1 MLESGM
7 KLPSHPEPPALPEAD
22 PFACFDPVTAE
33 WFKAVFDAPTAPQR
47 MGWPVI
53 ARGES
58 ALILA
63 PTGTGKTL
71 TAFLWCLDRLMLQDR
86 QQATGNREQNGRELG
101 GEGTRERKDR
111 QQATGNREQKGREL
125 GGEGARDKGTRIV
138 YVSPLKAL
146 AVDVERNLR
155 SPLAGIAN
163 MARRRGVAFHEPS
176 IHVRTGDTPP
186 RERQRYVRDPDDIL
200 ITTPESLYLLLT
212 SQASEVLRHVD
223 TVIIDEIHA
232 LVPTKRG
239 AHMTLTLE
247 RLEALVGRPLQR
259 IGLSATQRPLE
270 EVARF
275 LGGVQI
281 QATGNRQQATWNR
294 QQGTGNRQL
303 GTGNWEQATGRQGQ
317 RDRGAEGHG
326 DGGNYADNVADLRAN
341 HSSGA
346 EARSLSVAPG
356 GTTEVVPLQN
366 TSTALGGTTE
376 VVPLQNTSTRDTA
389 WGERNAG
396 PSTAP
401 LAGDD
406 GVAVEDG
413 GSRLAET
420 LRYRPVTIVNASG
433 RKQLKLRIEVPVEDM
448 ARLNTIEEIPS
459 GPASQ
464 TPRRVSIW
472 NAIHPRLLELVRER
486 NSTILFVNS
495 RQVAERLA
503 GALNELAGE
512 PIARA
517 HHGSLAAHQRSVIEE
532 QLKAGQI
539 KALCA
544 TSTLELGIDMGAV
557 DLVIQIEAPPSVAS
571 GMQRI
576 GRAGH
581 SVDAVSEGVLFP
593 KYRADLVACATVTRA
608 MHEGHIE
615 STRYPRNPLDVLAQ
629 QLVAI
634 VASATT
640 TGNRQQ
646 GTGNRRA
653 GSGKAGSKG
662 ARERR
667 GRELGSKGAR
677 ERGNKTAGIREQRGL
692 SLFAGTAGT
701 ADSAGIANT
710 AYSAGA
716 AGSAYPAPVEVC
728 VDALYD
734 LVRRAAPFGG
744 LTRGAFDGVL
754 DLLSGRYPSDE
765 FGELRPRLTWDRVRN
780 VVTARNGAARL
791 AILNAGTI
799 PDRGLYGVFLAHSE
813 GKSVRVGELDEEMV
827 FESHPN
833 ETFILGASTWRIVD
847 ITHDRVLVEP
857 APGEPGK
864 MPFWKGDGPGR
875 PLEFGRKI
883 GALVREM
890 RALPKAAALT
900 RLVAEH
906 DLDPNAAENM
916 LQFLEDQQAATG
928 QVPDDRTIV
937 IERVRD
943 ELGDWRMC
951 VLTPFGSRIHIPWAM
966 AVAARIRAT
975 GGPDVETL
983 WGDDGFVL
991 RFPDTD
997 EPPDAD
1003 WVMVESAEA
1012 LQLVMRQ
1019 LGSTALF
1026 AGRFREAA
1034 GRALLLPRRRADQRS
1049 PLWQLRKRS
1058 YDLLKVASRYPSF
1071 PLLLEAY
1078 RECLRDV
1085 FDMPALIE
1093 TLRAI
1098 EQRQLRVH
1106 VVETRKPS
1114 PFASSLLFSYV
1125 ANFLYDGD
1133 APLAERRAQA
1143 LTIDQDQLR
1152 EILGEADLRELLDAD
1167 VIAEVEE
1174 TAQCLAEN
1182 YRARSVD
1189 GMHDLLLKLG
1199 DLSREEL
1206 GRRVESPELLQHV
1219 DRLIRARRLLELRV
1233 AGERRLIAAE
1243 DAARYRDALGIPL
1256 PPGIAA
1262 SLLEPVAHPVLEL
1275 VRRYARTHGPFTCR
1289 AAADRFGLDGDDV
1302 EAVLRQLA
1310 HEGRVLEGG
1319 FIPGGL
1325 HREWCD
1331 AEILRQIRRKSLARL
1346 RREVEPVEQ
1355 HTLARFLTH
1364 WQGLLLRRRSGAGH
1378 LDALLDVIE
1387 NLQGAPVPAS
1397 LLESSILPARLAGYE
1412 PAGLDTLIAAGEVT
1426 WAGAEPLGERDGR
1439 IALYLA
1445 DKVPLLLTA
1454 RALTEPLTERE
1465 EKLLEVLEATGAS
1478 FFDPLHQAVGA
1489 GYPGETIDA
1498 LWSLVWRGLVT
1509 NDSLHA
1515 LRAYILRPDSARTAR
1530 RSHQTGAVFRSRR
1543 TTPPNA
1549 QGRWA
1554 LLPQSRQQATG
1565 NREQKDRER
1574 GSRKTGSKGAER
1586 QGAREQGSKGAA
1598 GRETRITAGQETGA
1612 TAAGATQTERSH
1624 ALAMQL
1630 LNRYGILLR
1639 EQVAA
1644 ENVPGGFSAVYDVLK
1659 ALEESG
1665 RIRRGYFV
1673 AGLGATQFALPAAV
1687 DLLRQLRTAPH
1698 AEKPEFVQLAA
1709 TDPANPYGSVLKWPD
1724 LPVAEED
1731 SETAPRVLTR
1741 AAYAEVILRNGQ
1753 LVAWLRRSNPNLLV
1767 FLPAEEPERSQAA
1780 EGLAHFLCSRG
1791 QERMHADRHAG
1802 VLITTINGQPVA
1814 AHPMARFLMDAG
1826 FHPGPLGMH
1835 LRRIPMGMGQQP
1847 AGPEELQ

>member
-1 MLESGM
+1 MT
-7 KLPSHPEPPALPEAD
+7 PRPPNPD
-22 PFACFDPVTAE
+22 PDPLACFHPVTAA
-33 WFKAVFDAPTAPQR
+33 WFRTVFDAPTAPQR
-47 MGWPVI
+47 MGWPAI

-71 TAFLWCLDRLMLQDR
+71 AAFLWCLDRLML
-86 QQATGNREQNGRELG
+86 GNRDQGSGVRDQKASG
-101 GEGTRERKDR
+101 GERSGC
-111 QQATGNREQKGREL
+111 
-125 GGEGARDKGTRIV
+125 RIV

-155 SPLAGIAN
+155 SPLAGIAT
-163 MARRRGVAFHEPS
+163 MAKRMGVPFREPL
-176 IHVRTGDTPP
+176 IHVRTGDTPQ
-186 RERQRYVRDPDDIL
+186 RERARFVRQPAEIL

-212 SQASEVLRHVD
+212 SQASESLRTVD

-239 AHMTLTLE
+239 AHLALSLE
-247 RLEALVGRPLQR
+247 RLEALTRRRLQR

-275 LGGVQI
+275 LGGVESPE
-281 QATGNRQQATWNR
+281 ATEKLDPVK
-294 QQGTGNRQL
+294 GTGFIPYIKPPKSTRALAPEGRSTETSL
-303 GTGNWEQATGRQGQ
+303 GAPSFRLFSGERV
-317 RDRGAEGHG
+317 G
-326 DGGNYADNVADLRAN
+326 D
-341 HSSGA
+341 H
-346 EARSLSVAPG
+346 EARPDPVDENPAWSSDMADP
-356 GTTEVVPLQN
+356 VP
-366 TSTALGGTTE
+366 
-376 VVPLQNTSTRDTA
+376 
-389 WGERNAG
+389 
-396 PSTAP
+396 
-401 LAGDD
+401 
-406 GVAVEDG
+406 
-413 GSRLAET
+413 
-420 LRYRPVTIVNASG
+420 LRYRPVTIVNASAP
-433 RKQLKLRIEVPVEDM
+433 KQLKLRIEVPVEDM
-448 ARLNTIEEIPS
+448 ARLTAQEELPS
-459 GPASQ
+459 RSATQ
-464 TPRRVSIW
+464 PRRVSIW
-472 NAIHPRLLELVRER
+472 NAIHPRLLEIIRER

-517 HHGSLAAHQRSVIEE
+517 HHGSLAAAQRSIIEE

-539 KALCA
+539 RALCT

-581 SVDAVSEGVLFP
+581 HVDAVSEGIFFP
-593 KYRADLVACATVTRA
+593 KYRADLVACAAVTRA
-608 MHEGHIE
+608 IHEGHIE
-615 STRYPRNPLDVLAQ
+615 STRFPRNPLDVLAQ

-634 VASATT
+634 VAHPPSAAAPPRPKKP
-640 TGNRQQ
+640 G
-646 GTGNRRA
+646 A
-653 GSGKAGSKG
+653 PSLDFDIWKSK
-662 ARERR
+662 
-667 GRELGSKGAR
+667 
-677 ERGNKTAGIREQRGL
+677 TP
-692 SLFAGTAGT
+692 
-701 ADSAGIANT
+701 ADSFST
-710 AYSAGA
+710 ET
-716 AGSAYPAPVEVC
+716 PKPEVS
-728 VDALYD
+728 VDALFN

-744 LTRGAFDGVL
+744 LTRAAFEGVL

-765 FGELRPRLTWDRVRN
+765 FAELRPRLTWDRIRN
-780 VVTARNGAARL
+780 VVTARDGAARL

-827 FESHPN
+827 FESHPG
-833 ETFILGASTWRIVD
+833 ETFILGASTWRIAE

-875 PLEFGRKI
+875 PLEFGRRI
-883 GALVREM
+883 GALVREL
-890 RALPKAAALT
+890 RALPKPAALT

-906 DLDPNAAENM
+906 DLDPGAAENL
-916 LQFLEDQQAATG
+916 LQFLADQEDATG
-928 QVPDDRTIV
+928 SVPDDRTVV
-937 IERVRD
+937 IERCRD
-943 ELGDWRMC
+943 ELGDWRVC

-966 AVAARIRAT
+966 AVSARIRAA
-975 GGPDVETL
+975 GGPEVETL

-997 EPPDAD
+997 EPPDPD
-1003 WVMVESAEA
+1003 WFLVASAEA
-1012 LQLVMRQ
+1012 MALVLRQ

-1034 GRALLLPRRRADQRS
+1034 GRALLLPRRRADARS

-1058 YDLLKVASRYPSF
+1058 HDLLSVASRYPSF

-1098 EQRQLRVH
+1098 EQHQLRVH

-1114 PFASSLLFSYV
+1114 PFAASLLFSYV

-1152 EILGEADLRELLDAD
+1152 ELLGEADLRELLDAD
-1167 VIAEVEE
+1167 AISEVEE
-1174 TAQCLAEN
+1174 TAQCLAET
-1182 YRARSVD
+1182 YRAHSAD
-1189 GMHDLLLKLG
+1189 GIHDLCLRLG

-1206 GRRVESPELLQHV
+1206 ARRVVSPELLTHV
-1219 DRLIRARRLLELRV
+1219 DRLVRSRRLLELPI

-1243 DAARYRDALGIPL
+1243 DAARYRDGLGIPL
-1256 PPGIAA
+1256 PPGLAGA
-1262 SLLEPVAHPVLEL
+1262 LLEPVAHPVLEL
-1275 VRRYARTHGPFTCR
+1275 VRRYARTHGPFTLR
-1289 AAADRFGLDGDDV
+1289 EAADRFALSAAAV
-1302 EAVLRQLA
+1302 ENALRQLA
-1310 HEGRVLEGG
+1310 QEGRILEGG
-1319 FIPGGL
+1319 FRPGGM

-1331 AEILRQIRRKSLARL
+1331 AEMLRLIRRKSLAKL

-1364 WQGLLLRRRSGAGH
+1364 WQGLLAPRRSAH
-1378 LDALLDVIE
+1378 AQLDALLDAIE
-1387 NLQGAPVPAS
+1387 SLQGAPLPAS
-1397 LLESSILPARLAGYE
+1397 LIETAILPARIAEYE
-1412 PAGLDTLIAAGEVT
+1412 PSALDTLIAAGEVA
-1426 WAGAEPLGERDGR
+1426 WAGVEPIGERDGR
-1439 IALYLA
+1439 IALFLA
-1445 DKVPLLLTA
+1445 DKLPLLA
-1454 RALTEPLTERE
+1454 QQRPIVEPLTERE
-1465 EKLLEVLEATGAS
+1465 ARLLAVLESTGAS
-1478 FFDPLHQAVGA
+1478 FFDPLHQTMGG

-1515 LRAYILRPDSARTAR
+1515 LRAYIAKPENARTPR
-1530 RSHQTGAVFRSRR
+1530 RLQTGVVFRSRR
-1543 TTPPNA
+1543 TTPPTA
-1549 QGRWA
+1549 QGRWS
-1554 LLPQSRQQATG
+1554 LLPLRAQKGGDGASTGLGAPSLRRFSAARVGDHKPQPASASQGVPTAT
-1565 NREQKDRER
+1565 E
-1574 GSRKTGSKGAER
+1574 A
-1586 QGAREQGSKGAA
+1586 
-1598 GRETRITAGQETGA
+1598 
-1612 TAAGATQTERSH
+1612 SH
-1624 ALAMQL
+1624 ALALQL
-1630 LNRYGILLR
+1630 LNRYGVLLR
-1639 EQVAA
+1639 ESVAA
-1644 ENVPGGFSAVYDVLK
+1644 ENIPGGFSAVYDVLK

-1687 DLLRQLRTAPH
+1687 DLLRQLRTAPD

-1709 TDPANPYGSVLKWPD
+1709 TDPANPYGSVLRWPD

-1731 SETAPRVLTR
+1731 AESRIPADRSSSAGWQSAPRLLTR

-1753 LVAWLRRSNPNLLV
+1753 LVAWLRRGNPNLLV

-1780 EGLAHFLCSRG
+1780 SGLAHFLSSRG
-1791 QERMHADRHAG
+1791 QQRMSAGSHQG

-1835 LRRIPMGMGQQP
+1835 LRRTPHAMEEDP
-1847 AGPEELQ
+1847 REPHAGETQ

>member
-1 MLESGM
+1 MLDVSM
-7 KLPSHPEPPALPEAD
+7 PSRSNPDAPAPAATD
-22 PFACFDPVTAE
+22 AFACFHPVTAE
-33 WFKAVFDAPTAPQR
+33 WFKAVFDAPTLPQR
-47 MGWPVI
+47 LGWPVI
-53 ARGES
+53 ARGEN

-71 TAFLWCLDRLMLQDR
+71 TAFLWCLDRLML
-86 QQATGNREQNGRELG
+86 
-101 GEGTRERKDR
+101 
-111 QQATGNREQKGREL
+111 KGRDQ
-125 GGEGARDKGTRIV
+125 GTEGQRDRGTRIV

-163 MARRRGVAFHEPS
+163 AARRMGVDFHEPTIS
-176 IHVRTGDTPP
+176 VRTGDTPQQ
-186 RERQRYVRDPDDIL
+186 ERARYRRDPADIL
-200 ITTPESLYLLLT
+200 ITTPESLYLLLI
-212 SQASEVLRHVD
+212 SQAAEALRDVD

-239 AHMTLTLE
+239 AHLAVSLE
-247 RLEALVGRPLQR
+247 RLEALAGKPIQR

-275 LGGVQI
+275 LGGM
-281 QATGNRQQATWNR
+281 
-294 QQGTGNRQL
+294 QGTRDQGNE
-303 GTGNWEQATGRQGQ
+303 GTEGRAATDELDDGREDGRDETASIEEALKGQ
-317 RDRGAEGHG
+317 D
-326 DGGNYADNVADLRAN
+326 ADAL
-341 HSSGA
+341 
-346 EARSLSVAPG
+346 LPAPG
-356 GTTEVVPLQN
+356 SLFP
-366 TSTALGGTTE
+366 
-376 VVPLQNTSTRDTA
+376 
-389 WGERNAG
+389 
-396 PSTAP
+396 
-401 LAGDD
+401 
-406 GVAVEDG
+406 
-413 GSRLAET
+413 GSPDAEP
-420 LRYRPVTIVNASG
+420 RPVTIVNASG
-433 RKQLKLRIEVPVEDM
+433 RKDLKLRIEVPVEDM
-448 ARLNTIEEIPS
+448 ARLNTMEEIPS

-464 TPRRVSIW
+464 TPKRVTIW
-472 NAIHPRLLELVRER
+472 DAIHPRLLEIIRAR

-495 RQVAERLA
+495 RQIAERLA

-512 PIARA
+512 PVARA
-517 HHGSLAAHQRSVIEE
+517 HHGSLAASQRAVIEE

-593 KYRADLVACATVTRA
+593 KYRADLVACAAVTRA

-634 VASATT
+634 VAHPPVRESRDQRTEM
-640 TGNRQQ
+640 R
-646 GTGNRRA
+646 
-653 GSGKAGSKG
+653 KAGDKG
-662 ARERR
+662 DKGDKRDRVTELQSYRVTELESDR
-667 GRELGSKGAR
+667 VTPGGGRDLAESANGAV
-677 ERGNKTAGIREQRGL
+677 
-692 SLFAGTAGT
+692 SV
-701 ADSAGIANT
+701 DS
-710 AYSAGA
+710 
-716 AGSAYPAPVEVC
+716 
-728 VDALYD
+728 LYD

-744 LTRGAFDGVL
+744 LTRSAFDGVL

-765 FGELRPRLTWDRVRN
+765 FAELRPRLTWDRVKN
-780 VVTARNGAARL
+780 VVTAREGAGRL

-799 PDRGLYGVFLAHSE
+799 PDRGLYGVFLAHQE

-827 FESHPN
+827 FESHPG

-875 PLEFGRKI
+875 PLEFGRRI
-883 GALVREM
+883 GALVREL
-890 RALPKAAALT
+890 REVPKPVALT

-906 DLDPNAAENM
+906 DLDPNAAEN
-916 LQFLEDQQAATG
+916 LIQFLDDQQAATG
-928 QVPDDRTIV
+928 QIPDDRNIV

-966 AVAARIRAT
+966 AVAARMRAA
-975 GGPDVETL
+975 GAPDVEMI

-991 RFPDTD
+991 RFSDT
-997 EPPDAD
+997 EAPPDAD
-1003 WVMVESAEA
+1003 WIMVESREA
-1012 LQLVMRQ
+1012 LQLVLRQ

-1034 GRALLLPRRRADQRS
+1034 GRALLLPRRRPDQRS

-1058 YDLLKVASRYPSF
+1058 YDLLSVASRYPSF

-1085 FDMPALIE
+1085 FDMSSLIE
-1093 TLRAI
+1093 ILR
-1098 EQRQLRVH
+1098 ETEERKLRVH
-1106 VVETRKPS
+1106 VVDTRKAS

-1125 ANFLYDGD
+1125 ANFVYDGD

-1143 LTIDQDQLR
+1143 LTIDQEQLR
-1152 EILGEADLRELLDAD
+1152 EILGEADLRELLDPEA
-1167 VIAEVEE
+1167 IAEVEE

-1182 YRARSVD
+1182 YRARSAD
-1189 GMHDLLLKLG
+1189 GIHDLLLKVG

-1206 GRRVESPELLQHV
+1206 ARRIVSPDLLEQAE
-1219 DRLIRARRLLELRV
+1219 RLVRARRVLELRI
-1233 AGERRLIAAE
+1233 AGERRLIAVE
-1243 DAARYRDALGIPL
+1243 DAARYRDALGLPL

-1262 SLLEPVAHPVLEL
+1262 ALLEPVAQPVLEL
-1275 VRRYARTHGPFTCR
+1275 VRRYARTHGPFTTR
-1289 AAADRFGLDGDDV
+1289 EVAARFTLDAGV
-1302 EAVLRQLA
+1302 IEGVLRKLG

-1319 FIPGGL
+1319 FVPGGL

-1364 WQGLLLRRRSGAGH
+1364 WQGMLRPRSIAAGRGQVH

-1387 NLQGAPVPAS
+1387 SLQGAPIPAS
-1397 LLESSILPARLAGYE
+1397 LLETSILPARIAGYD
-1412 PAGLDTLIAAGEVT
+1412 PAWLDTLIAAGEVA
-1426 WAGAEPLGERDGR
+1426 WAGVEPVGERDGR

-1445 DKVPLLLTA
+1445 DKLPLLLPERTA
-1454 RALTEPLTERE
+1454 NSDAEPLTERE
-1465 EKLLEVLEATGAS
+1465 EKLLAALEASGAS
-1478 FFDPLHQAVGA
+1478 FFEPLHQAVGG
-1489 GYPGETIDA
+1489 GYPGESIDA

-1515 LRAYILRPDSARTAR
+1515 LRAYATKPDTRATRRP
-1530 RSHQTGAVFRSRR
+1530 HQTGAVFRSRR

-1549 QGRWA
+1549 QGRWSV
-1554 LLPQSRQQATG
+1554 LPRPEI
-1565 NREQKDRER
+1565 REQRSEI
-1574 GSRKTGSKGAER
+1574 GAPS
-1586 QGAREQGSKGAA
+1586 G
-1598 GRETRITAGQETGA
+1598 
-1612 TAAGATQTERSH
+1612 TERSH

-1630 LNRYGILLR
+1630 LSRYGVLLR

-1644 ENVPGGFSAVYDVLK
+1644 ENVPGGFSAVYGVLK

-1687 DLLRQLRTAPH
+1687 DLLRQLRAEPGV
-1698 AEKPEFVQLAA
+1698 EKPELVQMAA
-1709 TDPANPYGSVLKWPD
+1709 SDPANPYGSVLKWPE
-1724 LPVAEED
+1724 LPVAEGD

-1741 AAYAEVILRNGQ
+1741 AAYAEVILRNGE
-1753 LVAWLRRSNPNLLV
+1753 LLAWVRRNNPNLLI
-1767 FLPAEEPERSQAA
+1767 FLPDEDPERSQAA
-1780 EGLAHFLCSRG
+1780 EALAHFLWQKG
-1791 QERMHADRHAG
+1791 QERMQADRHQG
-1802 VLITTINGQPVA
+1802 VLITTINGQPAA
-1814 AHPMARFLMDAG
+1814 AHPVARFLMDAG
-1826 FHPGPLGMH
+1826 FHVGPLGLN
-1835 LRRIPMGMGQQP
+1835 LRRAPMAMVPEQV
-1847 AGPEELQ
+1847 GPEECQ